1 MKRGKMEQ
9 NQHDISELKKL
20 SIAERILIVEE
31 LWDSIAAENEKIQ
44 LSDEQKDELDRRIAD
59 YYLSPEEGYSWA
71 EVKKIVRNS
80 K

>member
-1 MKRGKMEQ
+1 MEQ
-9 NQHDISELKKL
+9 HQHDISELKKL

-44 LSDEQKDELDRRIAD
+44 LSDEQRDELDKRIAD
-59 YYLSPEEGYSWA
+59 YDLSPEEGYSWA